1 MAVKAIVSV
10 LIHLRNQM
18 FIGMPHLGGC
28 LSLPVLCVCSFANN
42 VKFDPTIWCSSS
54 VKSIFIKRPLP
65 AKMMLS
71 KALPLFCIPVAG
83 QC

>member
-1 MAVKAIVSV
+1 MVVKAIWSV
-10 LIHLRNQM
+10 LIHLRNPI
-18 FIGMPHLGGC
+18 FIGMPQFGGC

-42 VKFDPTIWCSSS
+42 VKFDPTIWCGSS
-54 VKSIFIKRPLP
+54 VMGIFIKRTLP